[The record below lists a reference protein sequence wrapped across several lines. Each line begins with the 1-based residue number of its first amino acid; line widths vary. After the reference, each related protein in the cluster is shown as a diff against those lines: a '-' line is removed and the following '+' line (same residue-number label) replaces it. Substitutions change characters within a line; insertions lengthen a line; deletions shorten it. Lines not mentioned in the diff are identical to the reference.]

1 MKKFKKVLAL
11 SLACA
16 MALSFT
22 ACGDKE
28 ESTTEAQKDTEAT
41 TAAGGDDTTAEDT
54 EATTEGGNVAAGD
67 EGKVLNV
74 YVWNEEFKERVEEF
88 YAGYEKT
95 DATHGKIGDVTVNW
109 VITPNEN
116 NAYQDNLDAA
126 LLAQADAAVDD
137 KIDIFLVEADYAL
150 KYVDTDYTMPV
161 KDLGITDADLSEQYQ
176 YTKDVMTDS
185 NGVLKGVSWQGCPAG
200 LVYNREIAKDVWG
213 TDDPAEVQEHVKDWD
228 SFYAAGEEM
237 KAKGYLLTSTVN
249 DTYRVYSNN
258 VSSKWVTDDMKL
270 NIDPNIEKWA
280 KDAKAMVDNGY
291 TNVADLWSDTWKA
304 GFFPEG
310 KCFSYFGP
318 MWMIDFSMSADEEGS
333 VGYNGGWG
341 LATGPQGFF
350 WGGTWVCA
358 ATGTDNPTLVA
369 DIMKQLTTNADV
381 MTDISKKKS
390 DFVNNKTAMAT
401 IAADTSF
408 GSKPLG
414 GQNPY
419 GMLAEGADKIDL
431 STISAYDQG
440 CNEEFQK
447 AMTDYFNGNI
457 GYDEAIDT
465 FKTAV
470 SEKYPALIIE

>member
-1 MKKFKKVLAL
+1 
-11 SLACA
+11 
-16 MALSFT
+16 MALSF
-22 ACGDKE
+22 AGCGEKE
-28 ESTTEAQKDTEAT
+28 GDSTEAKSDATTEAT
-41 TAAGGDDTTAEDT
+41 TAAQGDDTTTEAASEDT
-54 EATTEGGNVAAGD
+54 TTVTSD
-67 EGKVLNV
+67 EGKTLNI

-88 YAGYEKT
+88 YDGYEKV
-95 DATHGKIGDVTVNW
+95 DATTGKIGDVEVKWT
-109 VITPNEN
+109 ITPNDN
-116 NAYQDNLDAA
+116 NAYQDNLDAT
-126 LLAQADAAVDD
+126 LLAQADAAADD
-137 KIDIFLVEADYAL
+137 KIDMFLVEADYAL
-150 KYVDTDYTMPV
+150 KYVDTEYTLPV
-161 KDLGITDADLSEQYQ
+161 ADLGITDAELADQYQ

-200 LVYNREIAKDVWG
+200 LIYNRAIAKDVWG

-228 SFYAAGEEM
+228 SFYAAGAEM
-237 KAKGYLLTSTVN
+237 AAKGYLLTSTVN

-258 VSSKWVTDDMKL
+258 VSSKWVTDDLKL

-280 KDAKAMVDNGY
+280 KDAKAMADAKY
-291 TNVADLWSDTWKA
+291 TQVADLWSDEWKT

-318 MWMIDFSMSADEEGS
+318 MWMIDFSMSADQEGS
-333 VGYNGGWG
+333 VGYDGGWG
-341 LATGPQGFF
+341 LVTGPQGFF
-350 WGGTWVCA
+350 WGGTWMCA

-369 DIMKQLTTNADV
+369 DIMRQLTTNSDT
-381 MTDISKKKS
+381 MTKISKEKS

-419 GMLAEGADKIDL
+419 GMLAEGAEKIDL

-447 AMTDYFNGNI
+447 AMKDYFLGN
-457 GYDEAIDT
+457 YDYDAAIAA
-465 FKTAV
+465 FKSAV
-470 SEKYPALIIE
+470 SEKYPALTVE